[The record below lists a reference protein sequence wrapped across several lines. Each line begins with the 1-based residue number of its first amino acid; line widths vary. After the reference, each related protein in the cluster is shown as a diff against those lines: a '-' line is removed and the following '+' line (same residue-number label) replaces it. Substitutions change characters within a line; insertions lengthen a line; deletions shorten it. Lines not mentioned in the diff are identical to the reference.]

1 MLLYVQLKNKNMLRF
16 LMLPAFFLLSCN
28 PKAQNSPVKDNE
40 LKVQF
45 ELPKKLKEVS
55 GITLSKDKKTI
66 WVIEDRGNKNAVYG
80 LSDHGQLMAKV
91 PVENAE
97 NTDWED
103 IISDAQGN
111 IYIGDFGNN
120 DNDRKDLAILKTDLK
135 DITQTTT
142 KIVQTTK
149 FHYEGQKDF
158 PPKKSNL
165 LYDCEAFVE
174 MNGNFYLFTKNRSK
188 GFDGT
193 FLVFKV
199 PNKEGNFEAKL
210 IGRLKLEGGY
220 NDAAITSA
228 TINSTKD
235 KIVLLSHKNVHIL
248 TGFNADDFSGTQ
260 ISKIPLHHNSQKE
273 AIVFVNDQTL
283 LIADEKGKDESGNVY
298 KFSLK

>member
-1 MLLYVQLKNKNMLRF
+1 MLRF
-16 LMLPAFFLLSCN
+16 LILPALFLLSCN
-28 PKAQNSPVKDNE
+28 PKAQKSSVENDE
-40 LKVQF
+40 LKVQYS
-45 ELPKKLKEVS
+45 LPKKLKEVS
-55 GITLSKDKKTI
+55 GMTLSKDKKTI

-80 LSDHGQLMAKV
+80 LNEKGEMIAKV
-91 PVENAE
+91 PVIHAE

-103 IISDAQGN
+103 IISDTEGN

-120 DNDRKDLAILKTDLK
+120 DNDRQDLAILKTDLK
-135 DITQTTT
+135 NSNQTST
-142 KIVQTTK
+142 KVVQTTK
-149 FHYEGQKDF
+149 FHYQGQTEF

-188 GFDGT
+188 GFNGT

-210 IGRLKLEGGY
+210 IGRLKLQGGY

-235 KIVLLSHKNVHIL
+235 KIVLLTHKNIHVL
-248 TGFNADDFSGTQ
+248 TGFTADNFSTVKIQ
-260 ISKIPLHHNSQKE
+260 KIPLNDNSQKE
-273 AIVFVNDQTL
+273 AIVFLDDKTL
-283 LIADEKGKDESGNVY
+283 MIADEKTKGEGGNVY
-298 KFSLK
+298 TFPF

>member
-1 MLLYVQLKNKNMLRF
+1 MLRF
-16 LMLPAFFLLSCN
+16 LILPALFLLSCN
-28 PKAQNSPVKDNE
+28 PKAQNSPSKDDE

-45 ELPKKLKEVS
+45 SLPKKLKEVS
-55 GITLSKDKKTI
+55 GIALSKDKKTI
-66 WVIEDRGNKNAVYG
+66 WVIEDSGNKNAVYG
-80 LSDHGQLMAKV
+80 LNDKGDLVAKV
-91 PVENAE
+91 PVENSE

-120 DNDRKDLAILKTDLK
+120 DNDRQDLTILKTDLK
-135 DITQTTT
+135 DITQTST
-142 KIVQTTK
+142 KVVQTTK
-149 FHYEGQKDF
+149 FHYQGQTEF
-158 PPKKSNL
+158 PPKKSKL

-210 IGRLKLEGGY
+210 IATLKLEGGY

-235 KIVLLSHKNVHIL
+235 KIVLLTHKNIHVL
-248 TGFNADDFSGTQ
+248 TGFTGDNFSTSKIQ
-260 ISKIPLHHNSQKE
+260 KIPLHHNSQKE
-273 AIVFVNDQTL
+273 AIVFYDDKTL
-283 LIADEKGKDESGNVY
+283 MIADEKGKNEGGNVY
-298 KFSLK
+298 TFPF

>member
-1 MLLYVQLKNKNMLRF
+1 MLRF
-16 LMLPAFFLLSCN
+16 LILPAMFLLSCN
-28 PKAQNSPVKDNE
+28 PKAQNSPAQGDD
-40 LKVQF
+40 LKPQF
-45 ELPKKLKEVS
+45 SLPKKLKEVS
-55 GITLSKDKKTI
+55 GITVSKDKKII

-80 LSDHGQLMAKV
+80 LNNDGQMMAKV

-103 IISDAQGN
+103 IISDTQGN

-120 DNDRKDLAILKTDLK
+120 DNNRQDLAILKTDLK

-142 KIVQTTK
+142 KVVQTTK
-149 FHYEGQKDF
+149 FHYEGQTEF

-174 MNGNFYLFTKNRSK
+174 MDGNFYLFTKNRSK

-199 PNKEGNFEAKL
+199 PNKEGDFEAKL
-210 IGRLKLEGGY
+210 VGKLKLQGGY

-228 TINSTKD
+228 TINSKKD
-235 KIVLLSHKNVHIL
+235 KIVLLTHKNVHVL
-248 TGFNADDFSGTQ
+248 TGFNADDFSAAK
-260 ISKIPLHHNSQKE
+260 INKIPLNHNSQKE
-273 AIVFVNDQTL
+273 AIVFTDDQTL
-283 LIADEKGKDESGNVY
+283 MIADEKGKDEGGNVY
-298 KFSLK
+298 QFSLKP

>member
-1 MLLYVQLKNKNMLRF
+1 MLRF

-28 PKAQNSPVKDNE
+28 PKAQNSTAKDSE

-45 ELPKKLKEVS
+45 TLPKKLKEVS
-55 GITLSKDKKTI
+55 GVTLSKDKKTI

-80 LSDHGQLMAKV
+80 LNENGQLMAKV

-120 DNDRKDLAILKTDLK
+120 DNDRKDLAILKTDLR

-142 KIVQTTK
+142 KVVQTTR
-149 FHYEGQKDF
+149 FHYAGQTEF

-174 MNGNFYLFTKNRSK
+174 MDGSFYLFTKNRSK

-199 PNKEGNFEAKL
+199 PNKEGDFEAKL
-210 IGRLKLEGGY
+210 VGQLQLQGGY

-235 KIVLLSHKNVHIL
+235 KIVLLTHKNVHVL
-248 TGFNADDFSGTQ
+248 TGFNAADFSRVK
-260 ISKIPLHHNSQKE
+260 INKIPLNHNSQKE
-273 AIVFVNDQTL
+273 AVVFLNDHTL
-283 LIADEKGKDESGNVY
+283 MIADEKGKNEGGNVY
-298 KFSLK
+298 EFSLK